1 MRHLL
6 FVSGQRG
13 FVMKRSIVASSLF
26 AMVCGVCFADQVVEK
41 PVSADTPEKFA
52 AVAAGV
58 RTDMAPGGR
67 YEFIRPDQKG
77 KVEADLNL
85 MMQLLQQSGSV
96 TAMRE
101 DQKVQLFNTQENLNG
116 ILTHSD
122 KNRLVCENVA
132 AAGSLLRTNKCKTLG
147 EIERDRASSKQLMDY
162 KEEKSVIPLV
172 NKAPGGAK
180 N

>member
-1 MRHLL
+1 
-6 FVSGQRG
+6 
-13 FVMKRSIVASSLF
+13 MKRSIVVSGLLV
-26 AMVCGVCFADQVVEK
+26 MVCGVCFADQVIEK
-41 PVSADTPEKFA
+41 PVSADTPEKFTV
-52 AVAAGV
+52 VATEV

-77 KVEADLNL
+77 KVEADLSL
-85 MMQLLQQSGSV
+85 MMQLLQQAGSV

-101 DQKVQLFNTQENLNG
+101 DQRVQLFNLQENLNG

-122 KNRLVCENVA
+122 KNRLICENVQ
-132 AAGSLLRTNKCKTLG
+132 AAGSLLRTNKCRTLG
-147 EIERDRASSKQLMDY
+147 DMERDHADSKQLMDY
-162 KEEKSVIPLV
+162 KEEKGVIPLV